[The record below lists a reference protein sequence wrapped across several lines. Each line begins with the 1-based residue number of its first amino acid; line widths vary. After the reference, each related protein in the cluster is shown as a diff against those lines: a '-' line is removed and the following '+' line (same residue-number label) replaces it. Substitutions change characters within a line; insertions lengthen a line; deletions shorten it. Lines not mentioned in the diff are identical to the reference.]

1 MMISMRA
8 MVMPIAIRQLVATH
22 GASSGWPAS
31 PGTGSGSRDVARS
44 ASAGGVTVATVLAV
58 ATVLPVATVLA
69 ADTALAGD
77 TGLAADVG
85 PENAAAGESAPA
97 RAGMAAPDALAG
109 TIRAAARL

>member
-31 PGTGSGSRDVARS
+31 PGTGSGSRDATRS
-44 ASAGGVTVATVLAV
+44 ASAGGVTVATA
-58 ATVLPVATVLA
+58 LPAGVGLA
-69 ADTALAGD
+69 ADVGGAAD
-77 TGLAADVG
+77 VGLAADVG